1 MSLGMGPKLVI
12 TADTKQAV
20 AAVSHFQAR
29 TQGMLGGVITTANVT
44 GQALK
49 ALGASFIGIGAAA
62 AVTYGAVDSFNK

>member
-44 GQALK
+44 
-49 ALGASFIGIGAAA
+49 
-62 AVTYGAVDSFNK
+62 